1 MDPLPSVF
9 FPAKFMTNFWRP
21 TIALVRLLPLA
32 LAVASCY
39 RFSPIEGV
47 TPDRGQEVRLELTD
61 EGSVR
66 MAPMIGPRI
75 SAVDGK
81 IVEPGDTAIVVAV
94 QAVVAQTGRSMA
106 WNQERLTV
114 PRSAISSIRT
124 RTLDRKRSWI
134 VAGLSVVGAIALG
147 EAFGL
152 GNGFDGL
159 LGGGGGGGKR

>member
-1 MDPLPSVF
+1 M
-9 FPAKFMTNFWRP
+9 RP
-21 TIALVRLLPLA
+21 TSHVRLLPLV

-39 RFSPIEGV
+39 RFSPIPGV

-75 SAVDGK
+75 GAIDGK
-81 IVEPGDTAIVVAV
+81 VIEPGDTAIVLAV
-94 QAVVAQTGRSMA
+94 QAVVAQSGRSMN
-106 WNQERLTV
+106 WSDERLTV
-114 PRSAISSIRT
+114 PRSAVSSVRT

-134 VAGLSVVGAIALG
+134 AAGLTVVGAIALG
-147 EAFGL
+147 EVFGI

-159 LGGGGGGGKR
+159 LGAGGGGGKK